1 MGESTKNKVLLIGW
15 DAADWKVIMPLIK
28 QGKMPTL
35 AKFISEGT
43 YGKIQTLDPP
53 LSPMLWTSMATGYRA
68 DKHGILGFIEPL
80 ADNSGVR
87 PVTSTSRKV
96 RAIWNILHNQ
106 GKKSNVVGWWPS
118 NPAEPIN
125 GVMVSNLYQLA
136 NKPISEKWEMPD
148 GTVHPKSMEDVLKE
162 FRVHPQE
169 LTGNHLVPFISNL
182 KKIDTTKDKRVSSVA
197 KTLANAA
204 SIHAAST
211 YLQRETDWDFMAIY
225 HDAIDHFCHSAM
237 KFHPPQRPG
246 IPDDLYDNY
255 KGVVEAGYM
264 FHDMML
270 DRTLSMVDDNTTVV
284 IVSDHGFHSDH
295 LRPRYLIKE
304 PAAPAQE
311 HSPFGIFCVRGPGIK
326 KAEVIHGA
334 SVLDVTPT
342 LLTLFDLPVGKNM
355 EGKPLVQ
362 IFENPIEPKY
372 IDDWE
377 KVEGDFGMHDKSF
390 VDDPWAEQEA
400 MQQLI
405 ELGYIEAPNE
415 NTANRIE
422 TSKNESQYYLSRN
435 LIDAKKFP
443 KAIEVLEPLVDNN
456 PREIRYGQRL
466 AFCYLSTNKL
476 KKCRLLIDQLKEIQK
491 QIEAE
496 EKELSEDEIKKKKQS
511 FIREAEL
518 PNYLKYIEGLLFMKV
533 NKWVKALKLL
543 NQVSEKVPNNID
555 VHLNIGKAC
564 LHRQLW
570 DDAQSAF
577 IMALSI
583 DDTNSVAHHG
593 LGISLLRRGVFEA
606 ALDEFFLALET
617 NYAYP
622 SAHYHIGETLV
633 RLNKYKEAEQAFK
646 AAVSLAPGM
655 TKGHKWL
662 ADLYQNELSDPQKA
676 KVHLDF
682 LSNNI
687 KGEIIIVSGLPRSG
701 TSMMMQILSA
711 GGLDILTDKK
721 RTPDDN
727 NPRGY
732 FEYEPVKKLMIDK
745 SWLPQ
750 AKGKVVKVIAQLIP
764 YLPSNFNYKIVFMR
778 RPMDEVLKSQQVM
791 LGKEKDVKSKAFPS
805 GLNNAF
811 QKQLNRVDEWIESQ
825 ANIDVININY
835 KDIISSPENE
845 LESLVSF
852 LDKPLEIDKLKSAID
867 KKLYRNK
874 S

>member
-1 MGESTKNKVLLIGW
+1 
-15 DAADWKVIMPLIK
+15 
-28 QGKMPTL
+28 
-35 AKFISEGT
+35 
-43 YGKIQTLDPP
+43 
-53 LSPMLWTSMATGYRA
+53 
-68 DKHGILGFIEPL
+68 
-80 ADNSGVR
+80 
-87 PVTSTSRKV
+87 
-96 RAIWNILHNQ
+96 
-106 GKKSNVVGWWPS
+106 
-118 NPAEPIN
+118 
-125 GVMVSNLYQLA
+125 
-136 NKPISEKWEMPD
+136 
-148 GTVHPKSMEDVLKE
+148 
-162 FRVHPQE
+162 
-169 LTGNHLVPFISNL
+169 
-182 KKIDTTKDKRVSSVA
+182 
-197 KTLANAA
+197 
-204 SIHAAST
+204 
-211 YLQRETDWDFMAIY
+211 
-225 HDAIDHFCHSAM
+225 
-237 KFHPPQRPG
+237 
-246 IPDDLYDNY
+246 
-255 KGVVEAGYM
+255 
-264 FHDMML
+264 
-270 DRTLSMVDDNTTVV
+270 
-284 IVSDHGFHSDH
+284 
-295 LRPRYLIKE
+295 
-304 PAAPAQE
+304 
-311 HSPFGIFCVRGPGIK
+311 
-326 KAEVIHGA
+326 
-334 SVLDVTPT
+334 
-342 LLTLFDLPVGKNM
+342 
-355 EGKPLVQ
+355 
-362 IFENPIEPKY
+362 
-372 IDDWE
+372 
-377 KVEGDFGMHDKSF
+377 
-390 VDDPWAEQEA
+390 
-400 MQQLI
+400 
-405 ELGYIEAPNE
+405 
-415 NTANRIE
+415 
-422 TSKNESQYYLSRN
+422 
-435 LIDAKKFP
+435 
-443 KAIEVLEPLVDNN
+443 
-456 PREIRYGQRL
+456 
-466 AFCYLSTNKL
+466 
-476 KKCRLLIDQLKEIQK
+476 
-491 QIEAE
+491 
-496 EKELSEDEIKKKKQS
+496 
-511 FIREAEL
+511 
-518 PNYLKYIEGLLFMKV
+518 MKV

-662 ADLYQNELSDPQKA
+662 ADLYQNELSNPQKA
-676 KVHLDF
+676 KVHMDF

-732 FEYEPVKKLMIDK
+732 YEYEPVKKLMIDK

-811 QKQLNRVDEWIESQ
+811 QKQLNRVDEWVESQ